1 VALLNI
7 EEYID
12 FAEKRI
18 FKKGMTISSWYTSSR
33 DEKIGGVKV
42 DLLARGNMAVK
53 GFLLSRMW
61 SWTAPHWETLALV
74 LSHRGS
80 GKAPADKLEKLVAA
94 TQSYVTSNDIK
105 WSWIVYVSEAGF
117 EEEAADFIRRQA
129 KKETGIMLV
138 DLSTRKLLCNSSIV
152 SKHGAR
158 VFKP

>member
-1 VALLNI
+1 LD
-7 EEYID
+7 EYID

-33 DEKIGGVKV
+33 DENVGGTKV

-74 LSHRGS
+74 LSHRGTA
-80 GKAPADKLEKLVAA
+80 KAQVGQLRNLVAA
-94 TQSYVTSNDIK
+94 AENYMNSNDIK
-105 WSWIVYVSEAGF
+105 WSWIVYVSEVGF
-117 EEEAADFIRRQA
+117 DDAAASFVKTQA
-129 KKETGIMLV
+129 KKETGIILV
-138 DLSTRKLLCNSSIV
+138 DLSSGKLLCNNSLV